1 MMSDK
6 DKTPRRRSF
15 KDINREFDFL
25 DKGVEGL
32 KERKKRTKSNK
43 NSRKSMPKK
52 RRPRQRPSAEELGQ
66 TMRMT
71 PEMIE
76 RERRRIERKRREERR
91 KKERKQRIF
100 IGIGII
106 LLLLLIFY
114 LVKVLG
120 ASGEEKPEE
129 TTTPV
134 EEQQE
139 QKPDINETTGQLQKF
154 SRTNKITTM
163 YKDPSAESE
172 EMETIDKDLYV
183 ENYGV
188 NDDYTKVFIDGKI
201 GYVKTVDL
209 SNIED
214 EMMFKVEKGLLIAND
229 IYYLPSDYNPSQDVD
244 AKKAFDIMV
253 ESAAKENIQL
263 KAVADQRSFEQQKI
277 LYEQF
282 VSDMGEKDAKR
293 HVAAPGHSEA
303 QAGLLYEIMGEDYDK
318 KASSDFDDTEESRW
332 LEDNAYK
339 YGFIL
344 RFPKGKEE
352 ITGREYQSWCYRYVG
367 VEAAKEMY
375 EQGITLE
382 EYLGLAVKPEREEN
396 FTDEDNTQSD
406 QKDEQEEGENP
417 STGGWNQEEEPSENS
432 SDGDNQNS
440 ENQNSNNN
448 QNDDSQSNNNSQSDE
463 NQDENQSNDND

>member
-1 MMSDK
+1 MSDK

-32 KERKKRTKSNK
+32 KERKKRGKSNR
-43 NSRKSMPKK
+43 NPRKSMAKK
-52 RRPRQRPSAEELGQ
+52 RQPRRRPSPEEIGQ

-91 KKERKQRIF
+91 RKERKQRIF

-114 LVKVLG
+114 LVRVLG
-120 ASGEEKPEE
+120 ASKKDEPEE
-129 TTTPV
+129 TMPPV
-134 EEQQE
+134 EEQE
-139 QKPDINETTGQLQKF
+139 ENKPDVNETTGQLQKF

-163 YKDPSAESE
+163 YKDPNSESE
-172 EMETIDKDLYV
+172 EMETIDKDSYL

-201 GYVKTVDL
+201 GYVKSVDL
-209 SNIED
+209 SDIED

-229 IYYLPSDYNPSQDVD
+229 TYYLPSDYNPSQDVD

-253 ESAAKENIQL
+253 ENASKENIQL

-277 LYEQF
+277 LYEQI
-282 VSDMGEKDAKR
+282 VSEMGEKEAKK

-318 KASSDFDDTEESRW
+318 KASSEFDDTEESRW

-344 RFPKGKEE
+344 RFPKGKER
-352 ITGREYQSWCYRYVG
+352 ITGKEYQSWCYRYVG
-367 VEAAKEMY
+367 VEAAKEIY

-382 EYLGLAVKPEREEN
+382 EYLGLVDEPEED
-396 FTDEDNTQSD
+396 TDEVNSQEIQRDDEEEDENT
-406 QKDEQEEGENP
+406 
-417 STGGWNQEEEPSENS
+417 STGGWNHEEEPSENS